1 MKKMAKSREKSLI
14 TNAYNNNS
22 TKDGNYLGKSRKASV
37 LLNYM
42 NINPNSKIG
51 TGTGTGMG
59 GSNSPK
65 KGIDKKNKVKGAGDG
80 RANERF
86 KAATTDAS
94 YKKKQDYTKNTYNMS
109 SQKKDRPTSASTSSG
124 SGPKFSKN
132 MNRPKSAGFE
142 ASARPIFLNDMTS
155 KNLM

>member
-1 MKKMAKSREKSLI
+1 MKKMAKSREKSLK

-51 TGTGTGMG
+51 TGTGMG

-65 KGIDKKNKVKGAGDG
+65 KGIDKNKVKVAGDG

-142 ASARPIFLNDMTS
+142 ASARPMFANDMTS